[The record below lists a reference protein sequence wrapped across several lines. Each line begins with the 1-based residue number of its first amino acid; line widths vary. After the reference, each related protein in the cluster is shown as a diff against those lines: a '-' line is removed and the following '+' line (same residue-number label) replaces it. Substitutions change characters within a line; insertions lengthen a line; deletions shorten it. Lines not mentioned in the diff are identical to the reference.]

1 MKSSNT
7 EQLSFTQKIDVFLS
21 KVIVKK
27 IDERLDLVK
36 DIFAK
41 KSSVVVSFL
50 NFQAI
55 NLSRKNN
62 ELYSAL
68 VQSDYLLRDGVAIE
82 KLQKLLSINPGY
94 NLNGTDFIP
103 LLLNEAIQSQKPIVL
118 WGTSDFHLSKA
129 RDVIQ
134 GKGGVVENICDGF
147 QANEFYLQRIDDIS
161 NDALIILGM
170 GMPKQEVLSNKL
182 KKEGNRVIVN
192 GGAFID
198 FISGEINR
206 APELFLKYKL
216 EWLYRLSNE
225 PKRLFKRTIVGGIWF
240 MLYGSLFVVKKKITR
255 KK

>member
-118 WGTSDFHLSKA
+118 WGTSDSHLNKA
-129 RDVIQ
+129 RDVILD
-134 GKGGVVENICDGF
+134 KGGVVENICDGF
-147 QANEFYLQRIDDIS
+147 QVNEFYLQRIDSIS

-170 GMPKQEVLSNKL
+170 GMPKQEVLSNEL

-206 APELFLKYKL
+206 APEFFLKYKL

-225 PKRLFKRTIVGGIWF
+225 PKRLFKRTIIGGIWF